1 MDENSTFIDYRNE
14 GETENGK
21 TDPKELL
28 NNLLKKMLGYKLN
41 KLEKRHA
48 EESNSL
54 KIMSKISQNII
65 ISLDHYSHRVRKEIY
80 KLRHRNDENHSKK
93 RESIKKTYDLN
104 KTMWKDDKIN
114 NNEDNNIESLINKHF
129 FNKIG
134 EKRASKSIDPRKD
147 KSFMSEMGI
156 NTKEKKSKKE
166 KMDVFARLASKS
178 IGNFK
183 KLKLDINAPANN
195 NNVHLLGSKSKNKKL
210 TSSSKSLYNLSK
222 KNNADKEKDKNNS
235 PSNNL
240 TTRKVENSK
249 KLISTP
255 KLNKKQLKKIVQI
268 NLDSTSHTLGTE
280 SSKHF
285 VAKTKKTNSKGKLT
299 HRLSKTLAGLKQEE
313 KNEENNK
320 IVTKKEDNEMKKGT
334 NDNKSNTEIKVDKIK
349 DSNNEDKKNSKND
362 KNFIDED
369 IIKDVDQ
376 DELLISQI
384 NIEKI
389 EEINLDNLDIK
400 NSINLDIPLDNNLL
414 KKSSLDLNN
423 NNNNYNSNSI
433 NSFNNNNSVNNIKT
447 INNQNNSNTNNNSSN
462 INNSS
467 SRGNHNI
474 NNIII
479 SNPKV
484 NTNFLDN
491 NDEINFTLVEDSPME
506 ENDNDFNKTIDLNIS
521 GLSDQLS
528 IEEIFESHLDEVSRY
543 LEMKDLCKLMLVNKE
558 CFTSIMNVLIS
569 KTEITIDILEEELT
583 RVKTTNKNLDFSN
596 IKLTPFKFSS
606 NSARAVSLLNNN
618 SGCNLIKFNKTQGS
632 ANKEIFIIFGIYFIA
647 AGRKREYFQLES
659 DDDKINYITN
669 YFKNDLEKMSIGSL
683 IEKEINGKIFD
694 NNIIS
699 SLYKYSYKYIHIIS
713 PSRFQKANKDIAI
726 FVFVIKNILEH
737 IGIFDLQNIKPDKE
751 YILYHA
757 RLQNN
762 KTILDELN
770 KFFDKIN
777 S

>member
-423 NNNNYNSNSI
+423 NNNNNNSNSI

-726 FVFVIKNILEH
+726 FKQSYPIKLGGTPKSLSNLE
-737 IGIFDLQNIKPDKE
+737 
-751 YILYHA
+751 
-757 RLQNN
+757 
-762 KTILDELN
+762 
-770 KFFDKIN
+770 
-777 S
+777 